1 LRIGGT
7 DLPCP
12 RIGGTLPPPD
22 RRVRAEAGGQGV
34 CDTAAMAGLLFRLIR
49 ILRRKYQKRQQGR

>member
-1 LRIGGT
+1 MLGRSPDGVGEGAT
-7 DLPCP
+7 P
-12 RIGGTLPPPD
+12 R
-22 RRVRAEAGGQGV
+22 RV